1 MPLKSHRKPSPR
13 HIQKNSPQDLIIAL
27 AGNPNV
33 GKSTLFNRLTGLRQ
47 HTGNWTGKTVELAVG
62 EVRVDGRRIL
72 LVDLPGT
79 YSLHPASGEECVA
92 RDFLLSGKADAVIA
106 VCDSTHLS
114 RTLTLG
120 LQIADLGIPCLAC
133 LNLCDSA
140 QSRGIQIDA
149 HALSDAISLPV
160 VQTSGKSK
168 QGLDE
173 LLLRT
178 VALADAQSAT
188 TSLPCGHNCHSC
200 DCYDCKE
207 NSAYSRTLQACAAT
221 VHNSAGAYG
230 KRDRLLDHIF
240 LGKYTAVPVL
250 LSLVFL
256 LLWLSAWGAGYPSA
270 ILEELFLAF
279 GSFLAQVLGTSPLPL
294 WMQSLLLEGI
304 YATISRVVAV
314 MLPPMAIF
322 FPLFSLLEDL
332 GYLPRA
338 AACLDRP
345 FAVCG
350 SGGKQAL
357 CMCMGLGCNA
367 VGVSGCRIIESPRQ
381 RVLAVLTCSF
391 MPCNGKFA
399 AILTVCALFLGT
411 QSGIG
416 GVICLLLL
424 TILCVGMTLIV
435 TRLLSLGKKTTRM
448 NSAKPHSA
456 KPHSA
461 EPPFALELPAF
472 RLPHPGQI
480 LTRSL
485 FDRILPMLGRAVLVA
500 APAGALIWL
509 AGRMEIA
516 ELTLL
521 DHAQAFLQPF
531 GALMGLDGAILLAFL
546 LAFPANELLLP
557 SLLAI
562 YGGTSPLADTLLANH
577 WTVQTALCMLF
588 FLLFHLPCAT
598 TLLTVWKETRSAGQ
612 TLLAA
617 LLPLGIGIMGCGLIH
632 ALFGLLS

>member
-1 MPLKSHRKPSPR
+1 MPE

-62 EVRVDGRRIL
+62 EVRINGRRIL

-92 RDFLLSGKADAVIA
+92 RDFLLSGTADAVIA
-106 VCDSTHLS
+106 VCDSTHPS

-120 LQIADLGIPCLAC
+120 LQIADLGIPCLIC
-133 LNLCDSA
+133 LNLYDSA
-140 QSRGIQIDA
+140 LSRGILIDA
-149 HALSDAISLPV
+149 DALSDAISLPV
-160 VQTSGKSK
+160 VQTSAKNN

-173 LLLRT
+173 LLLRAT
-178 VALADAQSAT
+178 ALADAPPSPL
-188 TSLPCGHNCHSC
+188 SCGRNCHLC
-200 DCYDCKE
+200 DCYDCKGI
-207 NSAYSRTLQACAAT
+207 SAHSRAIQACTAA
-221 VHNSAGAYG
+221 VRNGEGAYG
-230 KRDRLLDHIF
+230 KRDRLLDRIF
-240 LGKYTAVPVL
+240 LGKYTAIPVL
-250 LSLVFL
+250 LSLALL

-270 ILEELFLAF
+270 LLEWLFSAL
-279 GSFLAQVLGTSPLPL
+279 GSTLAQILGQSFLPL
-294 WMQSLLLEGI
+294 WMQSVFLDGI
-304 YATISRVVAV
+304 FATISRVVAV

-338 AACLDRP
+338 AVCLDRP
-345 FAVCG
+345 FALCG
-350 SGGKQAL
+350 SSGKQAL

-367 VGVSGCRIIESPRQ
+367 VGVSACRIIESPRQ

-399 AILTVCALFLGT
+399 AIMTVCALFLGT
-411 QSGIG
+411 QNGAVGI
-416 GVICLLLL
+416 ICLLLL
-424 TILCVGMTLIV
+424 TALCVGMTLIV
-435 TRLLSLGKKTTRM
+435 TRLLSFGKKKPCAS
-448 NSAKPHSA
+448 SANPRFA
-456 KPHSA
+456 NPRFA
-461 EPPFALELPAF
+461 NPPFALELPTF
-472 RLPHPGQI
+472 RLPHPGHI
-480 LTRSL
+480 LARSL

-500 APAGALIWL
+500 APAGVLIWL
-509 AGRMEIA
+509 AGHVEIA
-516 ELTLL
+516 HLTLL
-521 DHAQAFLQPF
+521 DHARAFLQPL

-562 YGGTSPLADTLLANH
+562 YGGAAPLADTLLANG
-577 WTVQTALCMLF
+577 WTVQTALCLLF

-598 TLLTVWKETRSAGQ
+598 TLLTVWRETRSAGQ